1 MSSGNDDSWVFA
13 LVFLLLPI
21 SFILF
26 RRPPPSCASLALRFL
41 PRFHTLFT
49 HTSLSEP
56 FCVESLS
63 GIFAE
68 VSSFVLPLG
77 PLRFF
82 PFGFSLIWRGEAL
95 RLD

>member
-1 MSSGNDDSWVFA
+1 MVIMTLGFSRPFSCSFQ
-13 LVFLLLPI
+13 F

-26 RRPPPSCASLALRFL
+26 CRPPPSYASLALRFL
-41 PRFHTLFT
+41 PRFHTLFA
-49 HTSLSEP
+49 HTSLPEP

-95 RLD
+95 GLD